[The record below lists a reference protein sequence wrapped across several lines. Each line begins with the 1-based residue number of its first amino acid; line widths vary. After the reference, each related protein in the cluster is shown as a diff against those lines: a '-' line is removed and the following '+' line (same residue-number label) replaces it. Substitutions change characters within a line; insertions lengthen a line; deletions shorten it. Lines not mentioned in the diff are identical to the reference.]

1 MRKKKIYR
9 NPVSTS
15 KYTGLFL
22 ISPFLIGFTVF
33 ILYPFISSF
42 VISLYDCK
50 MNLEPDFI
58 GLGNY
63 KEIISDKEVINALG
77 VTLKYVVILVP
88 LKMFFSLMVALILN
102 MEIKCI
108 GLFRMIYYIPSIL
121 GSNIAIV
128 ILWRYLFTS
137 DGLVNQLISLAGAAP
152 ISWYGEPTP
161 ALFIIVLLRVW
172 EFGSCM
178 VVFLAALRDIPK
190 ELYEAAKV
198 DGCNKLT
205 AFFKITLPSIKN
217 IILMNFIIQLINAFQ
232 EFNAPFLITG
242 GNPLKKTYTFAMLI
256 YDEAFGYNNF
266 GYANAL
272 SWILFII
279 TFVVIILTLK
289 LLNRMKKD

>member
-161 ALFIIVLLRVW
+161 ALFTIVLLRVW

-242 GNPLKKTYTFAMLI
+242 GNPLKKTYTYAMLI

-272 SWILFII
+272 SWILFTI